1 MHAMR
6 RWSFINRYVVIL
18 LAGPALVPIAANATA
33 SLFEAHC
40 AVCHTLTRSE
50 PSRQGPSLE
59 NIIGRKAGAIEGF
72 PYSSSMKALGF
83 SWNAQNL
90 DRWLIEPQK
99 LASDSYM
106 MYRQP
111 DPEIRRSII
120 AYLQSLQ

>member
-6 RWSFINRYVVIL
+6 RRSLFIRYVVIL
-18 LAGPALVPIAANATA
+18 LAGSAWVPIDANATA
-33 SLFEAHC
+33 SLFETHC

-59 NIIGRKAGAIEGF
+59 NIIGRKAGSMEGF
-72 PYSSSMKALGF
+72 PYSGGIKALDF
-83 SWNAQNL
+83 NWNAQNL